1 MANAFNFELVS
12 PERLL
17 FSEQVT
23 AVVVPGSDGYFT
35 VMSNHAPMMAT
46 LQPGIVEATLSSG
59 ATKRIFVRGGFVDV
73 AGSSLTL
80 LAEQAIPV
88 EELDADAMSKQL
100 KEAEDDVAN
109 AKTDAKKEASMLN
122 LNKLQELKSALGHQ

>member
-35 VMSNHAPMMAT
+35 VMANHAPLMST
-46 LQPGIVEATLSSG
+46 IRPGVVEATLASG
-59 ATKRIFVRGGFVDV
+59 GTKKIFVRGGFVDV
-73 AGSSLTL
+73 AGSSFTL
-80 LAEQAIPV
+80 LAE
-88 EELDADAMSKQL
+88 
-100 KEAEDDVAN
+100 
-109 AKTDAKKEASMLN
+109 
-122 LNKLQELKSALGHQ
+122 